1 MISKFVRIVRTPR
14 PWWAWVIGIAVLAL
28 IALFPLRIALGM
40 SDLQRVGFT
49 ARQVAGT
56 IWYGRIGDLQL
67 RSQPLGTLEVRLN
80 PLALLVGRVNMRF
93 NRMDDPQG
101 GLKGRLLSGGM
112 QGVESVSGRVDVSQM
127 FAPLPLE
134 ALELE
139 EVTVLFRNG
148 QCVDGSGQVTPVMS
162 VPIPGLTAGRLAGT
176 LQCEGQRAR
185 VTMSSGSGA
194 ERIEFYVNASGRYRG
209 WVSVRN
215 SVPEVASALSLLG
228 FRPSPEGLTMSVEGR
243 L

>member
-1 MISKFVRIVRTPR
+1 MIGRLVLILRTPR
-14 PWWAWVIGIAVLAL
+14 SWWAWVVGIAVLAL
-28 IALFPLRIALGM
+28 IALLPLRIALGM

-67 RSQPLGTLEVRLN
+67 RSQSLGTLEVQLN
-80 PLALLVGRVNMRF
+80 PLALLVGRFSMRF

-101 GLKGRLLSGGM
+101 GLNGRLLSGGM
-112 QGVESVSGRVDVSQM
+112 QGVKGVSGRIDVSQM
-127 FAPLPLE
+127 FAPLPLV

-148 QCVDGSGQVTPVMS
+148 QCVDGSGRVTPVIS

-176 LQCEGQRAR
+176 LQCEGRRAR
-185 VTMSSGSGA
+185 ITMTSGSGA
-194 ERIEFYVNASGRYRG
+194 ERIEFYVTATGRYRG

-215 SVPEVASALSLLG
+215 SVPEVASALGLLG